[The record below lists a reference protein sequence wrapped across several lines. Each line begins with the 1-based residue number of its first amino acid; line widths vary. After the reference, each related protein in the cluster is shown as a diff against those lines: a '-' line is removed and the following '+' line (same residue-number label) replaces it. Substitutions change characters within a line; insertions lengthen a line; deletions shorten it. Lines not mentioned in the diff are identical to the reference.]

1 MSDNTS
7 IIDATRTML
16 RALNDNPEGLES
28 IWRGAATREQLENMV
43 EVLEL
48 AQVSTAEKRHM
59 QEAARL
65 AAEREAKPKA
75 SFPHAVPAPAT
86 QRGANKAPA
95 TSSSSRRDATP
106 PRSSARR
113 RDVTPPPS
121 VWADIT
127 DNPEPQPESEPQWL
141 LDMAKHTLAEQ
152 MAKLKDKQEKEREEL
167 QATSERQLIERFR
180 KETRTDKRD
189 SDELDSADTD
199 GGWPALEAKH
209 PNFLRPRGRGPAMG
223 SGEPASSSTT
233 ATSARREPTPTGAW
247 TRETSVRRRDRIPLG
262 IPERFSRD
270 DKGRVDMSYRHY
282 PTSELPPGHR
292 RGKPAKGIGKG
303 IHLQNVKDD
312 CLIANPDF
320 GGSLMPLVP
329 EIGYVRCRSGEMT
342 GRGRWD
348 AKNEIFRCVILCPE
362 CEGDSCNQRQWTVY
376 EQHGN
381 HRCKTCH
388 RQAGGEYSD

>member
-16 RALNDNPEGLES
+16 KALNDNPEGLES

-75 SFPHAVPAPAT
+75 SFPPPAT

-127 DNPEPQPESEPQWL
+127 DNAEPQPESEPQWL
-141 LDMAKHTLAEQ
+141 LDMAKHTLADQ
-152 MAKLKDKQEKEREEL
+152 MAKLKEKQEKEREEL
-167 QATSERQLIERFR
+167 Q
-180 KETRTDKRD
+180 KETRTDK

-209 PNFLRPRGRGPAMG
+209 PNFLRPRGRGPAG
-223 SGEPASSSTT
+223 LRR
-233 ATSARREPTPTGAW
+233 AR
-247 TRETSVRRRDRIPLG
+247 
-262 IPERFSRD
+262 
-270 DKGRVDMSYRHY
+270 
-282 PTSELPPGHR
+282 
-292 RGKPAKGIGKG
+292 
-303 IHLQNVKDD
+303 
-312 CLIANPDF
+312 
-320 GGSLMPLVP
+320 
-329 EIGYVRCRSGEMT
+329 
-342 GRGRWD
+342 
-348 AKNEIFRCVILCPE
+348 
-362 CEGDSCNQRQWTVY
+362 
-376 EQHGN
+376 
-381 HRCKTCH
+381 
-388 RQAGGEYSD
+388 